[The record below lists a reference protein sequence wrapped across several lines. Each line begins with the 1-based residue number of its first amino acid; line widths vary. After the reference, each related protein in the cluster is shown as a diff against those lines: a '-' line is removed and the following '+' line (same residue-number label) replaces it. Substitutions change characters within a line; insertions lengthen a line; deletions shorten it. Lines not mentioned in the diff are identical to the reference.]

1 MSKMSFW
8 LQFKSESGAQCPN
21 QRKSPIF
28 IVSGSM
34 GVSAK
39 DISNFEYR
47 GHRRDI
53 GGGFFNSVGM

>member
-1 MSKMSFW
+1 
-8 LQFKSESGAQCPN
+8 
-21 QRKSPIF
+21 
-28 IVSGSM
+28 M

-53 GGGFFNSVGM
+53 GGGFFNSVGMWQRRYVLYSIGTVAYITVLKLPVHK